1 MNSAASEEGRTGANT
16 NPDASLA
23 EITPRELAVLLR
35 SNSPPVLIDV
45 REAHEHAYARI
56 VPARLVPLATLAA
69 NIDTLPRDADL
80 VIYCHHGVR
89 SAYAVDMLRSAGI
102 HSRNLIGGIERWS
115 TEVDPSVRRY

>member
-23 EITPRELAVLLR
+23 EITPRELAMLLR

-56 VPARLVPLATLAA
+56 VPARLIPLATLAA
-69 NIDTLPRDADL
+69 NIDTLPRDVDL

-89 SAYAVDMLRSAGI
+89 SAYAVDLLRSAGI
-102 HSRNLIGGIERWS
+102 HSRNLIGGIEGWS
-115 TEVDPSVRRY
+115 TEVDASVRRY

>member
-1 MNSAASEEGRTGANT
+1 MNSAASGEGRTGV
-16 NPDASLA
+16 DADPAATLA
-23 EITPRELAVLLR
+23 DITPRELAELLR

-45 REAHEHAYARI
+45 REAHEHAYAHI

-80 VIYCHHGVR
+80 VIYCHHGIR

>member
-1 MNSAASEEGRTGANT
+1 MNSAASDEGITGANA
-16 NPDASLA
+16 NPDAPLA
-23 EITPRELAVLLR
+23 EITPRELAELLR

-56 VPARLVPLATLAA
+56 DPARLVPLATLAA

-80 VIYCHHGVR
+80 VIYCHHGIR

-102 HSRNLIGGIERWS
+102 HARNLVGGIGRWS
-115 TEVDPSVRRY
+115 TEVDPSVPQY